1 MVSAVSSINQYIPNP
16 EVLEVVRRLQS
27 LGVAPSGN
35 LSIDKQRLQAA
46 EIIKR
51 QQTLAPNS
59 EPSLSRLEGTGED
72 FSSTFSVVKANQPTT
87 VKGAGIAENQNL
99 ADSLSFGSQAKNII
113 SLNEPKESGGFR
125 ANEMVGAV
133 QLAEL
138 NKLKLGLIA

>member
-27 LGVAPSGN
+27 LGITPSGN

-59 EPSLSRLEGTGED
+59 EPSLSRLEGTGKD

-87 VKGAGIAENQNL
+87 VKNVVL
-99 ADSLSFGSQAKNII
+99 ADSLNFGSQEKNIV
-113 SLNEPKESGGFR
+113 SLDEPKRYGGVR
-125 ANEMVGAV
+125 PNEMVGAV

>member
-35 LSIDKQRLQAA
+35 LSLDKQRLQSA

-59 EPSLSRLEGTGED
+59 EPSLSRLEGTGKD
-72 FSSTFSVVKANQPTT
+72 FSSTLSVVKANQPTT
-87 VKGAGIAENQNL
+87 VKNAGIAKNENL
-99 ADSLSFGSQAKNII
+99 ADSLNFGSQTKNVI
-113 SLNEPKESGGFR
+113 SLDEPKRYGGFR